1 MNGITLDKTIRAGNV
16 QLGRGNIISS
26 EDIAKY
32 PGDYPIYSSSAKGS
46 GEFGRY
52 GHYMFDE
59 ELITWSVDGGG
70 RFFFRPKHKFSVT
83 NVCGY
88 MHVDGEKWNRRFV
101 YYALDFQHQRIT
113 FDYQTKAHPSVIR
126 HLYSLP
132 SIPEPEQHKIAEILS
147 IVDQAIEQT
156 EALIAKQQRIK
167 TGLMQDLLTR
177 GIDEHGNLR
186 SEQTH
191 QFKDSPLGRIPLEW
205 EIGIGSDYFTLRA
218 GIEIEGVSQSPEG
231 DSLYLKVDDLNS
243 EENLN
248 GILFSE
254 NTFDCAGSLT
264 TRLLQPGT
272 IVFPKRGAAIFL
284 NRVALLRK
292 RATLDPNLM
301 GLCTKPRTSPQYFRL
316 VLLHRNL
323 GTVCDNSGIPQIN
336 NKHLYPLMFAIPDI
350 DEQDRVVTQ
359 IHQSEKL
366 LHEHLQQVLKL
377 RSVKTA
383 LMQDLLTG
391 NRRVHSGK
399 TKLPVVQQRPWH
411 CRRKGMKKGRWTPV
425 EQKQMIGSAMAIA
438 TTANLLLGLRG
449 TKIGKKYTGLMVK
462 QAGMDKE
469 LCDAGTKYIL
479 IPMLPFAVEL
489 CLKGIKAQGGNEF
502 IWTHNLKSL
511 WEDLNKKEQ
520 AEVRKRAEDPAWRKE
535 ERKQRKAFGIT
546 GKMRKV
552 DEVIEA
558 HQNDFEDWRYVADG
572 VKKLTK
578 KRKALRIDEA
588 FMDLFRIVHACVE
601 FHKERDKK

>member
-1 MNGITLDKTIRAGNV
+1 MNGITLDKAIRAGNV

-191 QFKDSPLGRIPLEW
+191 QFKDSQLGRVPRCWRVQSLGIALHRARGHIQTGPFGSQLHAYEYVHEGIPIIMPQDIVDGSISIAMIARAPCNRADDLRRHRTEFNDVVFSRRGDLSRAAAIGGR
-205 EIGIGSDYFTLRA
+205 EIGWLCGTGCFLLRVPSDAIHAPWLVDAYRHHHVQQQIEAHAIGSTM
-218 GIEIEGVSQSPEG
+218 P
-231 DSLYLKVDDLNS
+231 SLNNS
-243 EENLN
+243 IMER
-248 GILFSE
+248 
-254 NTFDCAGSLT
+254 LT
-264 TRLLQPGT
+264 VAFPG
-272 IVFPKRGAAIFL
+272 
-284 NRVALLRK
+284 
-292 RATLDPNLM
+292 
-301 GLCTKPRTSPQYFRL
+301 
-316 VLLHRNL
+316 
-323 GTVCDNSGIPQIN
+323 
-336 NKHLYPLMFAIPDI
+336 I
-350 DEQDRVVTQ
+350 DEQRGIVGRRQAADAEVGA
-359 IHQSEKL
+359 
-366 LHEHLQQVLKL
+366 L
-377 RSVKTA
+377 RSHLFKMRYIKTG
-383 LMQDLLTG
+383 LMQQLLTG
-391 NRRVHSGK
+391 KRRV
-399 TKLPVVQQRPWH
+399 TVN
-411 CRRKGMKKGRWTPV
+411 
-425 EQKQMIGSAMAIA
+425 
-438 TTANLLLGLRG
+438 TA
-449 TKIGKKYTGLMVK
+449 
-462 QAGMDKE
+462 
-469 LCDAGTKYIL
+469 
-479 IPMLPFAVEL
+479 
-489 CLKGIKAQGGNEF
+489 
-502 IWTHNLKSL
+502 
-511 WEDLNKKEQ
+511 
-520 AEVRKRAEDPAWRKE
+520 
-535 ERKQRKAFGIT
+535 
-546 GKMRKV
+546 
-552 DEVIEA
+552 
-558 HQNDFEDWRYVADG
+558 
-572 VKKLTK
+572 
-578 KRKALRIDEA
+578 
-588 FMDLFRIVHACVE
+588 
-601 FHKERDKK
+601 